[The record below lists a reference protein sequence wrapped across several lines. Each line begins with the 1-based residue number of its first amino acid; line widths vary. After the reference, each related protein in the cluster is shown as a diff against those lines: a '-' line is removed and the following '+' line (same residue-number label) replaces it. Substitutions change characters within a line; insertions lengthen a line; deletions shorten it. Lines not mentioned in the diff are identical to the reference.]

1 MVSRRRALQADQTRR
16 DIIVAAR
23 RLFAADGYQATS
35 MKAIG
40 EAAGV
45 SVQTVY
51 DSVGSKAAL
60 LLALNDELDSVARV
74 RDVADALL
82 ASESSSDVV
91 AVPARITRAIL
102 DNAID
107 IVRVVTIAAA
117 SEPEVRQALEAG
129 RKRHLAGTT
138 AVVRKLER
146 LGALRP
152 DVTPS
157 EAQATLSTLTDTG
170 FGLLLHDTYGWST
183 QRIERWTIAAL
194 RRLLLPEPR
203 S

>member
-16 DIIVAAR
+16 DIVAAAR
-23 RLFAADGYQATS
+23 QLFAADGYQATT

-74 RDVADALL
+74 RELADSVL
-82 ASESSSDVV
+82 ASESSTDV
-91 AVPARITRAIL
+91 AALPARITRAIL

-107 IVRVVTIAAA
+107 IVRIVTSAAP
-117 SEPEVRQALEAG
+117 SEPEVKRALDDG
-129 RKRHLAGTT
+129 RKRHQAGAA
-138 AVVRKLER
+138 AVVYRLER
-146 LGALRP
+146 LGGLRP
-152 DVTPS
+152 GVTTTQ
-157 EAQATLSTLTDTG
+157 AQATLSTLTDTA
-170 FGLLLHDTYGWST
+170 FGVLLHDGYGWST
-183 QRIERWTIAAL
+183 QRIERWTIAAI
-194 RRLLLPEPR
+194 RRLLLP
-203 S
+203 

>member
-16 DIIVAAR
+16 DIIAAAR
-23 RLFAADGYQATS
+23 RLFAADGFQATT

-51 DSVGSKAAL
+51 DSVGTKASL
-60 LLALNDELDSVARV
+60 LLALNDELDTAAHV
-74 RDVADALL
+74 RDLADALL
-82 ASESSSDVV
+82 ACESSTDVV
-91 AVPARITRAIL
+91 GLPARITRAIL

-117 SEPEVRQALEAG
+117 SEPDVRQALDDA
-129 RKRHLAGTT
+129 RKRHLAGTA

-146 LGALRP
+146 LGGLRA
-152 DVTPS
+152 DVTPA

-194 RRLLLPEPR
+194 RRLLLA
-203 S
+203 